1 MDQLILNREIS
12 WLAFNNRVLQ
22 EAQDSSVPLIERVR
36 FLGIFS
42 NNLDEFFRVRVATVK
57 RLVELERS
65 KETNNIFPPQK
76 ILNQIQEEVLSLQK
90 KFENIY
96 DDLLVLLEKNNINII
111 SEIEL
116 SAELQT
122 YVRGYFTKQIEPFIS
137 PIMVRSST
145 KFPYLKDKSI
155 YLFVILNNDDQKPLY
170 SIIEVPTDRVSRFLV
185 LPKIGSMEKQW
196 SAGMRAFMFSLE
208 YCPTGSES

>member
-170 SIIEVPTDRVSRFLV
+170 SII
-185 LPKIGSMEKQW
+185 
-196 SAGMRAFMFSLE
+196 
-208 YCPTGSES
+208 